1 MKKILAIVLA
11 MILMLGLMACGGE
24 KPAAAPTGQ
33 PKTEANAPASEP
45 KADAPKTESEPAPV
59 VEGAGTKVVVGDPK
73 YDDMTADELY
83 ELAKA
88 EGGTIT
94 IYSDTSKISKMVD
107 AFLAVYPDLKVEGSN
122 LKAKEISAKLP
133 TEVDTGNIVADIILM
148 NDATGMVY
156 NEFYEFGYAE
166 AYFPTRITS
175 HINKDF
181 MTRGL
186 PIYAGSN
193 PWFYNTA
200 QYPDGSPINNWWD
213 VLDKNDDGTQKWAIF
228 CKNIAGE
235 ASYMGLYAEMAHR
248 SDEMA
253 AAYKEKTGKDLEYT
267 YDASKTPGI
276 PANNAAYEFLY
287 RLSQLEVTFIDDGDE
302 IMRAIHES
310 QVPAL
315 GLGSANKLDNR
326 DSNGYTIAWCTGLK
340 PFTALSNPQF
350 IYVVPGSDNPA
361 GARLFIQWALG
372 GDNGDTKSID
382 ILRRLGQWY
391 LRDDIKNDV
400 NDFTYEEMGFAEPDL
415 EYIYDN
421 YLNINDFWIYWLD
434 QNH

>member
-11 MILMLGLMACGGE
+11 MILMLGLVACGGE
-24 KPAAAPTGQ
+24 KPAAAPADQ

-122 LKAKEISAKLP
+122 LKAKEISAKIP
-133 TEVDTGNIVADIILM
+133 TEVDTGNIVADVILM

-248 SDEMA
+248 SDELA

-267 YDASKTPGI
+267 YDASKTTGI
-276 PANNAAYEFLY
+276 PADNAAYEFLY

-361 GARLFIQWALG
+361 PKNRIRQDAVPFKSMAEQVFAFSISVHLHLRIQPH
-372 GDNGDTKSID
+372 D
-382 ILRRLGQWY
+382 IADEVQVSKRHSRFQ
-391 LRDDIKNDV
+391 
-400 NDFTYEEMGFAEPDL
+400 
-415 EYIYDN
+415 
-421 YLNINDFWIYWLD
+421 
-434 QNH
+434 